1 MPPVEITKIRR
12 GKERAEDNN
21 SSDED
26 LEHSL
31 SEAPVQVLKKG
42 WTFSPGIEKGLDLQ
56 SRYRKRAG
64 PTVQL

>member
-26 LEHSL
+26 LENSH

-42 WTFSPGIEKGLDLQ
+42 PDLH
-56 SRYRKRAG
+56 SG
-64 PTVQL
+64 

>member
-12 GKERAEDNN
+12 GKERPEDNN

-26 LEHSL
+26 LENSL

-42 WTFSPGIEKGLDLQ
+42 WTFIPGMAGPDSL
-56 SRYRKRAG
+56 SGYSRAG
-64 PTVQL
+64 HS

>member
-12 GKERAEDNN
+12 GKERAEDKN

-26 LEHSL
+26 LENSH
-31 SEAPVQVLKKG
+31 SEAPVQVKKKG
-42 WTFSPGIEKGLDLQ
+42 WTFNPGIGKGLDLQ

-64 PTVQL
+64 PSVQV